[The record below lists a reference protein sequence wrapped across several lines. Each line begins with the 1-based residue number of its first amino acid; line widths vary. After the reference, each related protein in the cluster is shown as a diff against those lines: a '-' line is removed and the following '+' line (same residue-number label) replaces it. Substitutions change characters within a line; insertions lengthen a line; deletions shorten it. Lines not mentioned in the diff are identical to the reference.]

1 MYGLTYKKNKM
12 TELTDSEENIKLKYL
27 IKALKSDVSK
37 LSFTIGEK
45 DSEIEE
51 LKYDIKKLVQSN
63 NNLSGIGGGE
73 FKVVKGK
80 LTTKNTKKEERLRIR
95 SEAKNNF
102 KENNDRLTIIMNLKK
117 EIEILKNS
125 I

>member
-1 MYGLTYKKNKM
+1 M